1 MYALIDCNNFYVS
14 CERVFQ
20 PHLQDKA
27 GVVLSNNDGCAIARS
42 QEAKDLGI
50 KMGHPYFQL
59 KDTHPHVWVRSSNYA
74 LYQDMMY
81 RVTSIIRNYFP
92 DQEIYSIDECFC
104 DLRGFTVIDPLSLAA
119 ELRSEILNCT
129 GIPVCIG
136 VARTKTLA
144 KIANRIAKKKYKDVG
159 VFVLQS
165 QEQEAKALEAT
176 EIGDV
181 WGIGGRHAARLRAM
195 GIDNAGKFARLPPDW
210 VLKNMT
216 IVGLRMWREL
226 NGESCI
232 PMEYVRKAKKGI
244 GTSRSFGKP
253 ESRLAVLLE
262 ALATYVSL
270 ASAKLRSQNSVCGR
284 VYVYARTSD
293 FVGEAERFAC
303 GFEVRLITPTANTG
317 ELIKVAGWILKK
329 TFRDGYRYQKV
340 GVLLSD
346 IRPDTE
352 VQQSLFDRSVKRR
365 VRMASAFRAMDSIN
379 ARNGRDTVRVA
390 ASGNEGKWTMKQ
402 DFRSKRYTTKL
413 SEIITVKA
421 I

>member
-20 PHLQDKA
+20 PYLQDKA

-50 KMGHPYFQL
+50 KMGYPYFQL
-59 KDTHPHVWVRSSNYA
+59 RDTHPHVWVRSSNYP

-104 DLRGFTVIDPLSLAA
+104 DLRGYTVIDPLSLAVK
-119 ELRSEILNCT
+119 LRSEILTCT

-136 VARTKTLA
+136 IARTKTLA
-144 KIANRIAKKKYKDVG
+144 KIANRIAKKRFKGVG
-159 VFVLQS
+159 VYVLQS
-165 QEQEAKALEAT
+165 QEQETAGLAST

-181 WGIGGRHAARLRAM
+181 WGIGSRHAARLGEM
-195 GIDNAGKFARLPPDW
+195 GITNASKFVQLPLEW

-216 IVGLRMWREL
+216 IVGVRMWREL
-226 NGESCI
+226 RGESCI

-253 ESRLAVLLE
+253 ERKLSTLLE

-270 ASAKLRSQNSVCGR
+270 AASKLRAQKSVCTR
-284 VYVYARTSD
+284 IFVYARTSD
-293 FVGEAERFAC
+293 FIKQSDKFAC
-303 GFEVRLITPTANTG
+303 GLEVRLITPTANTG
-317 ELIKVAGWILKK
+317 ELAKVASWILKK

-340 GVLLSD
+340 GVMLSD

-352 VQQSLFDRSVKRR
+352 VQQSLFDRSIKGR
-365 VRMASAFRAMDSIN
+365 VRMANAFKTMDLIN
-379 ARNGRDTVRVA
+379 ARVGRDTVRIA
-390 ASGNEGKWTMKQ
+390 ASGNEGKWTMRQ
-402 DFRSKRYTTKL
+402 EHRSKRYTTKL
-413 SEIITVKA
+413 SEIIVVNAK
-421 I
+421 